1 MQTILEHTKIIGRL
15 KHNKIMLDL
24 IRKYNIQDILNCCQ
38 RLETKG
44 LNKDLY
50 AENSTI
56 QNELIIDNQFIEYL
70 LEIGKRNIDTTR
82 IKDLVFRFQENK
94 QKVSDYKLETI
105 LQILEN
111 ENMSSNAFYDYLV
124 YFSKYVT
131 TKEQQDII
139 ANNFSYFYNQEETK
153 MSDLTENERALFFE
167 YFMSDRNLIPIHH
180 IKEVC
185 EFLIQD
191 NELKNIILFLF
202 DNNLSIPLYLREYEL
217 IHKNSKAIY
226 EIIQRITLML
236 DNQNMYQLL
245 LRWVANDCSICDLKV
260 LENKL
265 KGLDKETIDKVVYNE
280 SSYINFIFGNKLSN
294 FPLEYVDGARETLLI
309 YAISNN
315 KRRFL
320 QLIQE
325 NSQEFLSIS
334 QSSILYDEDFYD
346 RYVNLN
352 TLTLKNLQDLRT
364 MQNYRSNIN
373 LLYNNNYTF
382 EEIKLLSNLSNQ
394 YLILYNELLDLKIDE
409 RMLIIKQLSKKD
421 LLHKTFEDKE
431 LKALAQML
439 KKQNLYCWIEKD
451 FAHIKEL
458 TPQSAIKIL
467 INYSKMNKYIPQIEN
482 ETELLYV
489 IRNID
494 KIQQYE
500 SLNDVKENIED
511 IDIYWGK
518 LVDKMSFDKHFINEN
533 KNHIKRFLL
542 NNGAELALTYCKG
555 RYDYE
560 LATFK
565 KIVKAE
571 LMGQFRKLKYYTDD
585 LHREISFDLTPQQ
598 VGMWQANNMTISDG
612 EIVVRE
618 YDDFYST
625 MILGELPQHTCLSYK
640 NGMYNHCLM
649 ACFDSNKKIL
659 YAKIGSKIVARA
671 MVRLTKGTYSNN
683 RNNKNKLSFVDLEN
697 MQPDEDRNPE
707 KDEYLT
713 IFLEKAYISGL
724 SPIEKNK
731 IKNMFISLLE
741 KKAVNMNA
749 LLVLSNFYSDVASS
763 EYIVTRYYMYISK
776 SKAGSQYLDSLSG
789 ENTVTEEGQYK
800 TNTFMIWQNQSNE
813 NKNMKG

>member
-1 MQTILEHTKIIGRL
+1 MKNYI
-15 KHNKIMLDL
+15 
-24 IRKYNIQDILNCCQ
+24 
-38 RLETKG
+38 
-44 LNKDLY
+44 
-50 AENSTI
+50 
-56 QNELIIDNQFIEYL
+56 FIETPL
-70 LEIGKRNIDTTR
+70 GKMTLAEENDYITNIAYG
-82 IKDLVFRFQENK
+82 E
-94 QKVSDYKLETI
+94 
-105 LQILEN
+105 
-111 ENMSSNAFYDYLV
+111 
-124 YFSKYVT
+124 
-131 TKEQQDII
+131 
-139 ANNFSYFYNQEETK
+139 
-153 MSDLTENERALFFE
+153 
-167 YFMSDRNLIPIHH
+167 
-180 IKEVC
+180 
-185 EFLIQD
+185 
-191 NELKNIILFLF
+191 
-202 DNNLSIPLYLREYEL
+202 
-217 IHKNSKAIY
+217 
-226 EIIQRITLML
+226 ITLE
-236 DNQNMYQLL
+236 
-245 LRWVANDCSICDLKV
+245 ASC
-260 LENKL
+260 
-265 KGLDKETIDKVVYNE
+265 
-280 SSYINFIFGNKLSN
+280 
-294 FPLEYVDGARETLLI
+294 
-309 YAISNN
+309 
-315 KRRFL
+315 
-320 QLIQE
+320 
-325 NSQEFLSIS
+325 
-334 QSSILYDEDFYD
+334 
-346 RYVNLN
+346 
-352 TLTLKNLQDLRT
+352 
-364 MQNYRSNIN
+364 
-373 LLYNNNYTF
+373 
-382 EEIKLLSNLSNQ
+382 
-394 YLILYNELLDLKIDE
+394 
-409 RMLIIKQLSKKD
+409 
-421 LLHKTFEDKE
+421 
-431 LKALAQML
+431 
-439 KKQNLYCWIEKD
+439 
-451 FAHIKEL
+451 
-458 TPQSAIKIL
+458 
-467 INYSKMNKYIPQIEN
+467 EN

>member
-1 MQTILEHTKIIGRL
+1 MQRILEHTKTIGRL
-15 KHNKIMLDL
+15 EHHKLMLDL
-24 IRKYNIQDILNCCQ
+24 IRNHSIKDILDCCQ
-38 RLETKG
+38 KLEEID
-44 LNKDLY
+44 LNEKLY
-50 AENSTI
+50 AKSSTI
-56 QNELIIDNQFIEYL
+56 QNELIIDNKFMDYL
-70 LEIGKRNIDTTR
+70 IEIGKRNIDTMR
-82 IKDLVFRFQENK
+82 IKHLVLGFQENK

-111 ENMSSNAFYDYLV
+111 ENISLNSFYDYLV

-131 TKEQQDII
+131 SKEQQNII
-139 ANNFSYFYNQEETK
+139 ASNLSYFYDQEETK
-153 MSDLTENERALFFE
+153 MSDFTEIERTLFFE
-167 YFMSDRNLIPIHH
+167 VFMSDRNLIPIHH

-185 EFLIQD
+185 KFLIQD

-226 EIIQRITLML
+226 ELIQKIKLML

-245 LRWVANDCSICDLKV
+245 LRWIENGCTIYDLKV

-265 KGLDKETIDKVVYNE
+265 QGLDKDSINKAVYNK

-294 FPLEYVDGARETLLI
+294 FPLEYIDEARETLLI

-315 KRRFL
+315 KKRFL

-334 QSSILYDEDFYD
+334 QSSILYNEDFYN

-352 TLTLKNLQDLRT
+352 TLTLKNLQDLKD
-364 MQNYRSNIN
+364 MQNNRSNMK
-373 LLYNNNYTF
+373 LLYNNSYTF
-382 EEIKLLSNLSNQ
+382 EEIKLLFNLSDQ
-394 YLILYNELLDLKIDE
+394 YLILYNELLDLRIDE
-409 RMLIIKQLSKKD
+409 RMLIIKQLSKKK
-421 LLHKTFEDKE
+421 LLCKTLDDKE
-431 LKALAQML
+431 LKDLAQML
-439 KKQNLYCWIEKD
+439 KKQNLYRWLEKD

-458 TPQSAIKIL
+458 TPTSAIKIL
-467 INYSKMNKYIPQIEN
+467 INYSTINKYIPQIEN

-500 SLNDVKENIED
+500 SLDAIKNNIENID
-511 IDIYWGK
+511 VYWSQ
-518 LVDKMSFDKHFINEN
+518 LVDKMNFDKHFIEEN
-533 KNHIKRFLL
+533 KNSIKHFLL
-542 NNGAELALTYCKG
+542 NNGSELALTYCKG

-560 LATFK
+560 LDTFK
-565 KIVKAE
+565 KILKAE
-571 LMGQFRKLKYYTDD
+571 LMGQFRKLKYYTND
-585 LHREISFDLTPQQ
+585 LHREIDFNLKEEQIREWKSNNIQ
-598 VGMWQANNMTISDG
+598 VSDDG
-612 EIVVRE
+612 IDVME

-625 MILGELPQHTCLSYK
+625 MILGESPQHTCLSYR

-659 YAKIGSKIVARA
+659 YAKINGKIVARA

-683 RNNKNKLSFVDLEN
+683 QNIKKKLSFVDLEN
-697 MQPDEDRNPE
+697 IKPEENVKPE

-713 IFLEKAYISGL
+713 IFLEKAYISGV
-724 SPIEKNK
+724 SSQEERK

-749 LLVLSNFYSDVASS
+749 LLVLSSTYSSVANN
-763 EYIVTRYYMYISK
+763 EYIVTKYHIYISK

-800 TNTFMIWQNQSNE
+800 MNTFMIWQNQNNE
-813 NKNMKG
+813 GKMQ

>member
-1 MQTILEHTKIIGRL
+1 MQRIIEHTKIIGKL
-15 KHNKIMLDL
+15 EHNKIMLDL
-24 IRKYNIQDILNCCQ
+24 IKKYNIQDILNCCQ
-38 RLETKG
+38 RLETIS
-44 LNKDLY
+44 LNEDLY
-50 AENSTI
+50 AKNSTI
-56 QNELIIDNQFIEYL
+56 QSEFIIDNKFIDYL
-70 LEIGKRNIDTTR
+70 FEIGNRNVDFMR
-82 IKDLVFRFQENK
+82 INDLVYKFQENK
-94 QKVSDYKLETI
+94 QKVSDYKLEII

-111 ENMSSNAFYDYLV
+111 ESITSNAFYDYLV

-131 TKEQQDII
+131 SKEQQNII
-139 ANNFSYFYNQEETK
+139 ASNLSYFYSQEKTK
-153 MSDLTENERALFFE
+153 IFDLTENERALFFE
-167 YFMSDRNLIPIHH
+167 SFMSDRNLIPIHN

-202 DNNLSIPLYLREYEL
+202 DNNLSVPLYLREYEL

-226 EIIQRITLML
+226 EIIKRITLIL
-236 DNQNMYQLL
+236 DNQNMYRLL
-245 LRWVANDCSICDLKV
+245 LRWIANGCTIYDLKV

-265 KGLDKETIDKVVYNE
+265 QGLDKETIDKVVYNE

-294 FPLEYVDGARETLLI
+294 FPLEYIDGVRETLLI
-309 YAISNN
+309 YAISHN
-315 KRRFL
+315 KKRFL

-325 NSQEFLSIS
+325 NSQDFLSIS
-334 QSSILYDEDFYD
+334 QSSILYNENFYD
-346 RYVNLN
+346 KYVNLN

-373 LLYNNNYTF
+373 LLCNNNYTF
-382 EEIKLLSNLSNQ
+382 EEIKLLFNLSNQ

-409 RMLIIKQLSKKD
+409 RMLIVKQLSKKD
-421 LLHKTFEDKE
+421 LLHRTLEDKE

-439 KKQNLYCWIEKD
+439 KKQNLYRWIERD
-451 FAHIKEL
+451 FAHIKGIN
-458 TPQSAIKIL
+458 PSSAIEIL
-467 INYSKMNKYIPQIEN
+467 INYSKINKYISQIEN

-500 SLNDVKENIED
+500 SLDDVKKNIED
-511 IDIYWGK
+511 IDVYWSK
-518 LVDKMSFDKHFINEN
+518 LVDKMNFDKHFIEEN
-533 KNHIKRFLL
+533 KNHIKHFLL

-560 LATFK
+560 LDTFK

-585 LHREISFDLTPQQ
+585 LHREIDFNLKEEQIREWKS
-598 VGMWQANNMTISDG
+598 NNIKVSDG
-612 EIVVRE
+612 EIEVME

-625 MILGELPQHTCLSYK
+625 MLLGESPQHTCLSYK
-640 NGMYNHCLM
+640 GGMYNHCLM

-659 YAKIGSKIVARA
+659 YAKIGGKIVARA
-671 MVRLTKGTYSNN
+671 MVRLTKGTY
-683 RNNKNKLSFVDLEN
+683 RNNQNSKKKLSFVDLEN
-697 MQPDEDRNPE
+697 MKSEEDTKLE

-713 IFLEKAYISGL
+713 IFLEKTYISGV
-724 SPIEKNK
+724 SSIEENK

-741 KKAVNMNA
+741 KKAINMNA
-749 LLVLSNFYSDVASS
+749 LLVLSSNYSSITSS
-763 EYIVTRYYMYISK
+763 EYIITKYYIYISK

-789 ENTVTEEGQYK
+789 ENTVSDEGQYK
-800 TNTFMIWQNQSNE
+800 GNTFMIWQNQE
-813 NKNMKG
+813 NKLEI